1 MGDVIITGGI
11 RLFAEKN
18 MKVLFADGV
27 LIVDQKVDQNL

>member
-1 MGDVIITGGI
+1 MCDVIMSGGI

-18 MKVLFADGV
+18 MKKLFADGV